1 MAISISC
8 TGRIVI
14 FSNGNTRKNRNKDRR
29 KTMPRKDEEISEEI
43 EKEPPNTNK
52 KEGEVDKLNRM
63 LAAVLEYISD
73 DEVEEID
80 IDYILDQTE
89 GLRAWWNQ
97 YREKNRKRMEEE
109 IKESLGELSL
119 EELEKIR
126 EQIKAKQ

>member
-1 MAISISC
+1 
-8 TGRIVI
+8 
-14 FSNGNTRKNRNKDRR
+14 
-29 KTMPRKDEEISEEI
+29 MPRKDVEISEEV
-43 EKEPPNTNK
+43 EKEQTNTKK
-52 KEGEVDKLNRM
+52 KEGEEDKLNRM

-80 IDYILDQTE
+80 IDYILNQTE
-89 GLRAWWNQ
+89 GLRDWWNQ
-97 YREKNRKRMEEE
+97 YREKNRKRMEKE

>member
-1 MAISISC
+1 
-8 TGRIVI
+8 
-14 FSNGNTRKNRNKDRR
+14 
-29 KTMPRKDEEISEEI
+29 MPRKDEEISEEV
-43 EKEPPNTNK
+43 EKEPTNTKK
-52 KEGEVDKLNRM
+52 KEGEVEKLNRM

-89 GLRAWWNQ
+89 GLRDWWNL

>member
-1 MAISISC
+1 
-8 TGRIVI
+8 
-14 FSNGNTRKNRNKDRR
+14 
-29 KTMPRKDEEISEEI
+29 MPSKDEELSEEV
-43 EKEPPNTNK
+43 EKETTNTKK

-89 GLRAWWNQ
+89 GLRDWWNL

>member
-1 MAISISC
+1 
-8 TGRIVI
+8 
-14 FSNGNTRKNRNKDRR
+14 
-29 KTMPRKDEEISEEI
+29 MPRKDEEISVEI
-43 EKEPPNTNK
+43 EKEPPNTKK

>member
-1 MAISISC
+1 
-8 TGRIVI
+8 
-14 FSNGNTRKNRNKDRR
+14 
-29 KTMPRKDEEISEEI
+29 MPRKDVEISEEV
-43 EKEPPNTNK
+43 EKEQTNTKK
-52 KEGEVDKLNRM
+52 KEGEEDKLNRM

-89 GLRAWWNQ
+89 GLRNWWNQ
-97 YREKNRKRMEEE
+97 YREKNRKRMEKE

>member
-1 MAISISC
+1 MEISISC

-29 KTMPRKDEEISEEI
+29 KTMPRKDEEISEEV
-43 EKEPPNTNK
+43 EKEPMNTKK
-52 KEGEVDKLNRM
+52 KEGEVEKLNRM

>member
-1 MAISISC
+1 
-8 TGRIVI
+8 
-14 FSNGNTRKNRNKDRR
+14 
-29 KTMPRKDEEISEEI
+29 MPRKDVEISEEV
-43 EKEPPNTNK
+43 EKEQTKTKK
-52 KEGEVDKLNRM
+52 KEGEEDKLNRM

-89 GLRAWWNQ
+89 GLRDWWNQ
-97 YREKNRKRMEEE
+97 YREKNRKRMEKE

>member
-1 MAISISC
+1 
-8 TGRIVI
+8 
-14 FSNGNTRKNRNKDRR
+14 
-29 KTMPRKDEEISEEI
+29 MPRNDAEISEEV
-43 EKEPPNTNK
+43 EKEQTNTKK
-52 KEGEVDKLNRM
+52 KEGEEDKLNRM

-89 GLRAWWNQ
+89 GLRDWWNQ
-97 YREKNRKRMEEE
+97 YREKNRKRMEKE

>member
-1 MAISISC
+1 
-8 TGRIVI
+8 
-14 FSNGNTRKNRNKDRR
+14 
-29 KTMPRKDEEISEEI
+29 MPRKDVEISEEV
-43 EKEPPNTNK
+43 EKEPTNMKK
-52 KEGEVDKLNRM
+52 KEGEEDKLNRM

-80 IDYILDQTE
+80 IEYILDQTE
-89 GLRAWWNQ
+89 GLRDWWNQ
-97 YREKNRKRMEEE
+97 YREKNRKRMEKE

>member
-1 MAISISC
+1 
-8 TGRIVI
+8 
-14 FSNGNTRKNRNKDRR
+14 
-29 KTMPRKDEEISEEI
+29 MPRKDVMISEEV
-43 EKEPPNTNK
+43 EKEQTNTKK
-52 KEGEVDKLNRM
+52 KEGEEDKLNRM

-89 GLRAWWNQ
+89 GLRDWWNQ
-97 YREKNRKRMEEE
+97 YREKNRKRMEKE

>member
-1 MAISISC
+1 
-8 TGRIVI
+8 
-14 FSNGNTRKNRNKDRR
+14 
-29 KTMPRKDEEISEEI
+29 MPRKDEELSEEV
-43 EKEPPNTNK
+43 EKETTNTKK

-89 GLRAWWNQ
+89 GLRDWWNL

>member
-1 MAISISC
+1 
-8 TGRIVI
+8 
-14 FSNGNTRKNRNKDRR
+14 
-29 KTMPRKDEEISEEI
+29 MPRKDAEISEEV
-43 EKEPPNTNK
+43 EKEQTNTKK
-52 KEGEVDKLNRM
+52 KEGEEDKLNRM

-89 GLRAWWNQ
+89 GLRDWWNQ
-97 YREKNRKRMEEE
+97 YREKNRKRMEKE

>member
-1 MAISISC
+1 
-8 TGRIVI
+8 
-14 FSNGNTRKNRNKDRR
+14 
-29 KTMPRKDEEISEEI
+29 MPRKDVEISEEV
-43 EKEPPNTNK
+43 EKEQTNTKK
-52 KEGEVDKLNRM
+52 KEGEEDKLNRM

-89 GLRAWWNQ
+89 GLRDWWNQ
-97 YREKNRKRMEEE
+97 YREKNRKRMEKE

>member
-1 MAISISC
+1 
-8 TGRIVI
+8 
-14 FSNGNTRKNRNKDRR
+14 
-29 KTMPRKDEEISEEI
+29 MPRKDEEISEEV
-43 EKEPPNTNK
+43 EKDAANTKK

-89 GLRAWWNQ
+89 GLRDWWNL